1 MKVRECRGKASK
13 GSSSIRAPVILPIPD
28 PDWAV
33 EINKFYPGEI
43 DRDLVP
49 SRAPAFV
56 SGKAGQ
62 KRESSFP
69 SRRDPVSLY

>member
-1 MKVRECRGKASK
+1 VAKQAKEVLPSEHV
-13 GSSSIRAPVILPIPD
+13 PVILPIPD

-33 EINKFYPGEI
+33 EIKKFYPGEI

-49 SRAPAFV
+49 GRAPAFV

-69 SRRDPVSLY
+69 SRRNPGSLY